1 MQRLTP
7 ENKILLKVS
16 INETEV
22 QETKTLKELNF
33 TQSLIDNE
41 FFLDILDD
49 EITDWAFEKI
59 KINYEFI

>member
-49 EITDWAFEKI
+49 EITD
-59 KINYEFI
+59 